1 MSAELEQAAKEH
13 QSSTSWAQRLYL
25 AGLYL
30 YAFTCHFSISASQTS
45 LALALIG
52 FLGLFVTGKTRPEKT
67 PLDLPFA
74 FLATTGLL
82 SVFRA
87 EDLSRAMPEMKVYL
101 IIFCFYIPYWY
112 KLSDRQLMKIFGVF
126 VSSAALV
133 AIVNSLRLPYLE
145 LPGNRAKGFYSMPM
159 TFGECQALGLLSA
172 TVLFGC
178 IRRSF
183 IGTALLVLA
192 TASTAYSVLF
202 SMVRSAWIGLSVGL
216 TILFFRFPRR
226 TAVVI
231 LIILAAVAPFM
242 YVNPDMRDR
251 IVGLDPKKTADLGS
265 MQIDNLPESGSLQ
278 ASYYRMTIWWRGF
291 KMLENNYPFGV
302 GIRNVK
308 NWYQKLASEYEHQ
321 NQLIWG
327 HQHNNFMQTFA
338 SSGYLGL
345 IAFFNF
351 IIAALVF
358 VWKPARNGET
368 PASLLNRGTSA
379 IYICFIVYG
388 IGEFSWGDE
397 EVTMMALFLVG
408 LLMNPHPAAT
418 SSDSLPQAA
427 ITS

>member
-1 MSAELEQAAKEH
+1 MSAELQQAEKARPPA
-13 QSSTSWAQRLYL
+13 TPWAQRLYL

-45 LALALIG
+45 LVLALIG
-52 FLGLFVTGKTRPEKT
+52 FLGLYLTGKTSPERT

-74 FLATTGLL
+74 FFTTAGLL

-87 EDLSRAMPEMKVYL
+87 EDLSRAIPEMKAYL
-101 IIFCFYIPYWY
+101 IIFCFYVAYWY

-133 AIVNSLRLPYLE
+133 AIVNSLRMPYLE
-145 LPGNRAKGFYSMPM
+145 LSGNRAKGFYSMAM

-172 TVLFGC
+172 TILFGC

-183 IGTALLVLA
+183 IGTALLLLA
-192 TASTAYSVLF
+192 TVSTAYSVLF
-202 SMVRSAWIGLSVGL
+202 SMVRSAWIGLFIGL

-231 LIILAAVAPFM
+231 LVILAAISPFL
-242 YVNPDMRDR
+242 YVNPDIRDR
-251 IVGLDPKKTADLGS
+251 ITGLNPKKTADLGS
-265 MQIDNLPESGSLQ
+265 MQIDNLPENGSLQ

-291 KMLENNYPFGV
+291 QMQENNYPFGI
-302 GIRNVK
+302 GINNVK
-308 NWYQKLASEYEHQ
+308 NWYKKLASEYEHR
-321 NQLIWG
+321 NNLIWG

-338 SSGYLGL
+338 SKGYLGL

-358 VWKPARNGET
+358 VWQPARNDGN
-368 PASLLNRGTSA
+368 PALSLNRGASA

-397 EVTMMALFLVG
+397 EVTMMAMFLIG
-408 LLMNPHPAAT
+408 LLMNPHPAA
-418 SSDSLPQAA
+418 SSSGSLPQADTA
-427 ITS
+427 S